1 MKKTE
6 TGKQKN
12 IFDTYKYSLK
22 HRISA
27 VYAVIYTVVCAI
39 VMILFAAGSFFYKM
53 QALNAETLSLASTI
67 SAVSDRTGL
76 AGDEFRFY
84 LNSLRLSD
92 GVSEIYIYDSGGNFV
107 TGTKLIP
114 DEQINIT
121 EKKTGAFSGELSLQK
136 RIYTA
141 GGAFRSGEIVYTV
154 AVIYDI
160 SATVSSVQLGVYTMC
175 LCMIV
180 GLVVFSVAGSVQT
193 SRMLRPLSEI
203 SHVAKKISGE
213 NLNLRINV
221 ENTRFELNDLA
232 ETINDMMDRIQS
244 SYDRQKRFVS
254 DVSHELRTPIS
265 VISGYGS
272 MLKRWGKDDEAI
284 LDESI
289 EAIISESKNMQE
301 LVEKLLFLTRSDNN
315 TAKYEFKKIAVSP
328 LVTAAVREELMVH
341 DGFEITADVQSD
353 VSAELDEMSFRQ
365 IVRILVDNAVKYS
378 GQSRRVDVSLKGQ
391 KDYFELSVAD
401 HGIGISPKDLPN
413 IFDRFYRAD
422 ESRAKETGGYGLG
435 LSIAKAIVAG
445 HGGHISVRTK
455 PGAGTVFTV
464 EIPYA
469 HTENTAA
476 AVV

>member
-1 MKKTE
+1 M
-6 TGKQKN
+6 
-12 IFDTYKYSLK
+12 
-22 HRISA
+22 
-27 VYAVIYTVVCAI
+27 
-39 VMILFAAGSFFYKM
+39 
-53 QALNAETLSLASTI
+53 
-67 SAVSDRTGL
+67 
-76 AGDEFRFY
+76 
-84 LNSLRLSD
+84 
-92 GVSEIYIYDSGGNFV
+92 
-107 TGTKLIP
+107 
-114 DEQINIT
+114 
-121 EKKTGAFSGELSLQK
+121 
-136 RIYTA
+136 
-141 GGAFRSGEIVYTV
+141 
-154 AVIYDI
+154 
-160 SATVSSVQLGVYTMC
+160 
-175 LCMIV
+175 
-180 GLVVFSVAGSVQT
+180 
-193 SRMLRPLSEI
+193 
-203 SHVAKKISGE
+203 
-213 NLNLRINV
+213 
-221 ENTRFELNDLA
+221 
-232 ETINDMMDRIQS
+232 
-244 SYDRQKRFVS
+244 
-254 DVSHELRTPIS
+254 
-265 VISGYGS
+265 
-272 MLKRWGKDDEAI
+272 
-284 LDESI
+284 
-289 EAIISESKNMQE
+289 
-301 LVEKLLFLTRSDNN
+301 EKLLFLTRSDNN

-476 AVV
+476 AVF